1 MHDGPLCFPET
12 MNMDGTLRKNLKPGL
27 RVNIVLKKD
36 QRSGKLTEGVI
47 KNLLTKSPNHT
58 HGIKVRL
65 EDGQVGR
72 VKEILD

>member
-1 MHDGPLCFPET
+1 ME
-12 MNMDGTLRKNLKPGL
+12 GTKRSNLKPGM

-36 QRSGKLTEGVI
+36 QRSGNLTEGVI
-47 KNLLTKSPNHT
+47 RQLLTKSPNHP

-72 VKEILD
+72 VKEILAG

>member
-1 MHDGPLCFPET
+1 
-12 MNMDGTLRKNLKPGL
+12 MDGRNRKDIKPGI

-36 QRSGKLTEGVI
+36 QRSGWLTQGVVA
-47 KNLLTKSPNHT
+47 KLLTKSPTHP

-72 VKEILD
+72 VKEILEG